1 MEEPEPMETAEKETG
16 AAGYPGAGAGSPE
29 VDGAPAGQD
38 KDLVASRVSNNET
51 QFLKKCENVN
61 HILFW

>member
-51 QFLKKCENVN
+51 QGCIIFEGMYYCTG
-61 HILFW
+61 